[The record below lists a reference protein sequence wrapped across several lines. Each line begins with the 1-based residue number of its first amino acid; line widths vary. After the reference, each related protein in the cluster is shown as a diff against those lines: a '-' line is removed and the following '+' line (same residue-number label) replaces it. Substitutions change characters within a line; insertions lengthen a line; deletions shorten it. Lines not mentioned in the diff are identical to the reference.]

1 MARKKGEERMD
12 GQTTVITSG
21 KGGVGKTTAVANLG
35 SVLAQSGCKVCV
47 VDADIGLRN
56 LDVVLGLENRIVYHL
71 VDVIAGRCRLRQ
83 ALIKDKRNENL
94 YLLPASQSDDK
105 NAVTP
110 EQMRQ
115 LCQDLKKEFDY
126 TLIDCP
132 AGIEQGFRN
141 AIAGAQQAIVV
152 TTPEV
157 SAIRDADRVIGLL
170 HAQAVEAQL
179 IINRLNP
186 ALVRRG
192 DMLDQQDVIDILAI
206 ELLGIVPEDEGI
218 VISTNKGSPAAFSE
232 EFEAGR
238 AYRRIARRIRG
249 EVVPLPNFS
258 GNGTLWSRLGQ
269 RLAAPFGK
277 GGRDRGR

>member
-1 MARKKGEERMD
+1 MD
-12 GQTTVITSG
+12 GRTMVITSG
-21 KGGVGKTTAVANLG
+21 KGGVGKTTATANLG
-35 SVLAQSGCKVCV
+35 SVLAQSGGKVCV

-71 VDVIAGRCRLRQ
+71 VDVITGRCRLRQ

-105 NAVTP
+105 TAVNP

-115 LCQDLKKEFDY
+115 LCQELKKEFDY
-126 TLIDCP
+126 SIIDCP

-141 AIAGAQQAIVV
+141 AIAGADQAIIV

-170 HAQAVEAQL
+170 QAQGIETQL
-179 IINRLNP
+179 IINRLNSE
-186 ALVRRG
+186 LVRRG

-206 ELLGIVPEDEGI
+206 ELLGIVPEDQGI
-218 VISTNKGSPAAFSE
+218 VISTNKGSPAAFTE
-232 EFEAGR
+232 EYEAGK

-249 EVVPLPNFS
+249 EIVPIPNFS
-258 GNGTLWSRLGQ
+258 ENGNVWSRLGKKLSTTF
-269 RLAAPFGK
+269 RRK
-277 GGRDRGR
+277 GA